1 MLKNYLLALIP
12 VFVAVD
18 AIGILPIFMT
28 LTRGMKEK
36 ERRTA
41 ILHSF
46 ITAVS
51 VALVFILVGKGLFKA
66 LGITVGDFMI
76 AGGAILFCIAIM
88 DLLLP
93 GKQRYVN
100 PDEVGSVPLGTPL
113 IVGPGVLTT
122 CLIIVDQYGIFPTI
136 VSVLTNVLFAMLV
149 FLFSG
154 AILKV
159 IGKSGANALSR
170 IMALLLAAIAVMMIR
185 KGFLLIL
192 HM

>member
-1 MLKNYLLALIP
+1 MIRNYLLAFIP

-36 ERRTA
+36 DKRKA
-41 ILHSF
+41 IFQSF
-46 ITAVS
+46 ITAVGL
-51 VALVFILVGKGLFKA
+51 ALVFILIGKGLFSA
-66 LGITVGDFMI
+66 LGISVGDFMI

-88 DLLLP
+88 DLIAP
-93 GKQRYVN
+93 GKERFVS

-136 VSVLTNVLFAMLV
+136 VSVL
-149 FLFSG
+149 
-154 AILKV
+154 K
-159 IGKSGANALSR
+159 KLSLT
-170 IMALLLAAIAVMMIR
+170 MDLQAA
-185 KGFLLIL
+185 
-192 HM
+192 

>member
-1 MLKNYLLALIP
+1 
-12 VFVAVD
+12 
-18 AIGILPIFMT
+18 
-28 LTRGMKEK
+28 
-36 ERRTA
+36 
-41 ILHSF
+41 
-46 ITAVS
+46 
-51 VALVFILVGKGLFKA
+51 
-66 LGITVGDFMI
+66 
-76 AGGAILFCIAIM
+76 
-88 DLLLP
+88 
-93 GKQRYVN
+93 
-100 PDEVGSVPLGTPL
+100 VPLGTPL